1 MNTDINVN
9 RPRPSDKGILVRN
22 LSYVLGLVTG
32 ALAMNLFAAKPAGGN
47 NRRRR
52 IVNELAEEI
61 QLNRTQRAEVEQ
73 ILSDA
78 RRRFAGTGRSDE
90 GRQLSHHPRLIEIRR
105 ATRSRI
111 RALLTPTQ
119 QAFFDDWIHK
129 RDAKRNRF
137 MTAESITDSNS
148 DCSARAGQTADE
160 PHAGRIIGDGEPS
173 RRS

>member
-22 LSYVLGLVTG
+22 LSYVLGLLTG

-47 NRRRR
+47 HRRR
-52 IVNELAEEI
+52 IINELAEEI
-61 QLNRTQRAEVEQ
+61 QLNRSQRAEVEQ

-78 RRRFAGTGRSDE
+78 RRRFAGTGRNDD
-90 GRQLSHHPRLIEIRR
+90 GTQLHHHPRLIEIRR

-111 RALLTPTQ
+111 RALLTPRQ
-119 QAFFDDWIHK
+119 QVFFDDWIQQ

-137 MTAESITDSNS
+137 MKAESIADSNF
-148 DCSARAGQTADE
+148 DLNVQAE
-160 PHAGRIIGDGEPS
+160 
-173 RRS
+173 